1 MNRKEMQRKIEDLE
15 AKMKEKDERVQFA
28 EAMEK
33 FAKVVQKR
41 TVNNLQ
47 KNSSATRAASFST
60 YTKENIIQW
69 LQNPSANEKNLRN
82 ASIYLY
88 LSSMHYQRLI
98 NYYSGLYTWSYVISP
113 LGFDKT
119 KLAGKKAE
127 NFKKQYLKVA
137 HDLEIMN
144 LPETCRTLMNV
155 ALREGAYY
163 GVRISDG
170 TGSFIQ
176 RISGDICKISSMV
189 DGVFLYSVDMSQIG
203 KDKLEFYPKVVQDLY
218 AEYEKDK
225 IKWKEIPMD
234 VSVCIKAD
242 PSIIEYSIPPFGA
255 VMPSLYTIANA
266 ISLQE
271 TKDELNNYKMIAG
284 EVPIDNNGKPLIG
297 WDMYLKYYTQLENA
311 VGDGVGLAISP
322 FTLKSFDFEQSGSTA
337 EIDNV
342 SRAIDNYWTTAGT
355 SGLLHGVSNNTSG
368 VTKLAIQND
377 ENYVLGIVQQIERML
392 NLYLKTHFSGTNKFK
407 ITLLPIT
414 IYNRNEFIEMYKGAV
429 AFGLAK
435 SHYAAALGITQA
447 DVEGL
452 SYLENDVIQIDELLK
467 PMVNSHNASSDE
479 LSRQGRP
486 ESSDDELSDS
496 GEQTRDNDSNSNR

>member
-1 MNRKEMQRKIEDLE
+1 
-15 AKMKEKDERVQFA
+15 
-28 EAMEK
+28 
-33 FAKVVQKR
+33 
-41 TVNNLQ
+41 
-47 KNSSATRAASFST
+47 
-60 YTKENIIQW
+60 
-69 LQNPSANEKNLRN
+69 
-82 ASIYLY
+82 
-88 LSSMHYQRLI
+88 
-98 NYYSGLYTWSYVISP
+98 
-113 LGFDKT
+113 
-119 KLAGKKAE
+119 
-127 NFKKQYLKVA
+127 
-137 HDLEIMN
+137 
-144 LPETCRTLMNV
+144 
-155 ALREGAYY
+155 
-163 GVRISDG
+163 
-170 TGSFIQ
+170 
-176 RISGDICKISSMV
+176 
-189 DGVFLYSVDMSQIG
+189 MSQIG

-225 IKWKEIPMD
+225 VKWKEIPMD

-407 ITLLPIT
+407 ITILPIT

-435 SHYAAALGITQA
+435 SHYAAALGITQT